1 MITLWKSLIAPIF
14 DYCSQLWFP
23 RTQGSIQKL
32 EIIQKNFLSKVDG
45 LSGMDYWEQLSELKM
60 SSLERRRERYICIYV
75 WKILESQVP
84 NFGLSFRLNKRRGR
98 LCIIP
103 PAKKKAS
110 HKLQTLR
117 FNSMATF
124 GPRLF
129 NHLPATV
136 RNISGCSLRV
146 FKSALDC
153 HLTAIPDEP
162 RVPKL
167 VRYCQK
173 SSNSIIDY

>member
-1 MITLWKSLIAPIF
+1 
-14 DYCSQLWFP
+14 
-23 RTQGSIQKL
+23 
-32 EIIQKNFLSKVDG
+32 
-45 LSGMDYWEQLSELKM
+45 MDYWEQLSELKM
-60 SSLERRRERYICIYV
+60 SSLERRRERYICIYM
-75 WKILESQVP
+75 WKILENMVP
-84 NFGLSFRLNKRRGR
+84 NFGISVRLNKRTGR
-98 LCIIP
+98 LCNIP

-136 RNISGCSLRV
+136 RNISGCSLSV
-146 FKSALDC
+146 FKRALDS
-153 HLTAIPDEP
+153 HLATIPDEP

-167 VRYCQK
+167 VRYCRK
-173 SSNSIIDY
+173 SSNSMIDY